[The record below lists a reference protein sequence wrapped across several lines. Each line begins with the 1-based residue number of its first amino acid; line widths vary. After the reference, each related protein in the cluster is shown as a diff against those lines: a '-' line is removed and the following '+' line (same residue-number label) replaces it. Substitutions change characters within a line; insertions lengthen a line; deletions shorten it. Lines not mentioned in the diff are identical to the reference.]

1 MCLVKGHTTRSGGEL
16 LFDFVFATAIAT
28 PHGFDKF
35 VIVKGLFHL
44 VERVADLD
52 VRVQELVRLLEHVL
66 LDVVK
71 KRRDLARKSGDL
83 HGKLVVSVAA
93 SNHDLTVFDV
103 ARSDFKTYGDT
114 LHLPFVELPAGRLL
128 SVVKLHSDALGAER
142 GCDFACLVENAFFVR
157 RNGNDHHL
165 HGSDSRGKFEPAL
178 IAVRHDERADKTCGH
193 APACL
198 IRIFELTVFVE
209 IFDLKRGREVL
220 SEIVRSAGLQG
231 FAVKHH
237 GFHRVGVNRACEF
250 LFFGLLTDKNV
261 DCKHVLHKLAI
272 HFEHAESLFSR
283 LFFGLVQSVTFLPQE
298 LACAKEGTSGLFPS
312 YDVCPLVDEHGQ
324 VAIAL
329 DPLCVHGA
337 NDGLGSWAHDKLLF
351 ERSVANM

>member
-1 MCLVKGHTTRSGGEL
+1 M
-16 LFDFVFATAIAT
+16 
-28 PHGFDKF
+28 
-35 VIVKGLFHL
+35 
-44 VERVADLD
+44 
-52 VRVQELVRLLEHVL
+52 
-66 LDVVK
+66 
-71 KRRDLARKSGDL
+71 
-83 HGKLVVSVAA
+83 
-93 SNHDLTVFDV
+93 
-103 ARSDFKTYGDT
+103 
-114 LHLPFVELPAGRLL
+114 
-128 SVVKLHSDALGAER
+128 
-142 GCDFACLVENAFFVR
+142 
-157 RNGNDHHL
+157 
-165 HGSDSRGKFEPAL
+165 
-178 IAVRHDERADKTCGH
+178 
-193 APACL
+193 
-198 IRIFELTVFVE
+198 
-209 IFDLKRGREVL
+209 
-220 SEIVRSAGLQG
+220 RSARLQG

-351 ERSVANM
+351 ERSVANMCDKRDFGRETFHVIRFFDKITIRNKHREIRVFVSRCFETSVELFLNVFPDLVTVRANDHRAFDRAVIDKRGLENDVGVPLRKIDGHIGNLFDELILLFFCHKLLPYILLYYIYLYTIELLYRVFFLLYTFPLPL